1 MQERTD
7 LDDVRV
13 YLDLLEKLERGG
25 DLENLSAL
33 EDELAKLYALPDVKA
48 PETLQVMTIHKAKGL
63 EFDTVIVPGLGF
75 GVRQDD
81 PELLRWIERPRG
93 REGSDLLLA
102 AVGASGDEDDPVYT
116 CVTRLLRQ
124 HQEHEDG
131 RLLYVAATRARRRLH
146 LLAQLKVE
154 PNGVRPG
161 RR

>member
-7 LDDVRV
+7 LDDIRV

-25 DLENLSAL
+25 DLEDLAAL
-33 EDELAKLYALPDVKA
+33 EDELAKLYALPDVNA

-93 REGSDLLLA
+93 HEGSDLLLA
-102 AVGASGDEDDPVYT
+102 AIGASG
-116 CVTRLLRQ
+116 
-124 HQEHEDG
+124 G
-131 RLLYVAATRARRRLH
+131 
-146 LLAQLKVE
+146 
-154 PNGVRPG
+154 
-161 RR
+161 